1 MPLWIGT
8 TEMYE
13 FPASPAIGDVA
24 NGYRFDGTGW
34 GGGPAVPT
42 PTEQFFDLS
51 GLTTKDIAVPVWAKG
66 VQITASIIPPASG
79 ANTLVLRLSGDGT
92 TFAAGA
98 TDYNIAAPY
107 HISLP
112 TPTYSTQPL
121 AVASYMTLGMTG
133 ATSSLQHLIDS
144 YVTLE
149 RKLTSEGFASRS
161 YARAYD
167 ATQGSSTAWFYS
179 YAVGNVPPGVLRV
192 AALRFFLA
200 AGGIFGNGSFI
211 QVKWVGGQVPQA
223 NGIVPEAPMDG
234 NEYVRVN
241 GVWRLRKQEV
251 SMSGLQQADV
261 AVPDWNPKLARVYFN
276 TCCVDT
282 TAYSMVMRCSVDG
295 TTFLAGAT
303 DYYNAALYG
312 PAAAAGNALYSPA
325 VAYTWAYIG
334 FSANN
339 TSVPNFGT
347 VDVVLERA
355 GGTFVVN
362 STASHYGATGYGVSV
377 LANYLSGGF
386 GSAQRLKALRLIKNA
401 GGVMSAGSRFM
412 VEWL

>member
-1 MPLWIGT
+1 
-8 TEMYE
+8 MYE
-13 FPASPAIGDVA
+13 FPASPAIGDVS
-24 NGYRFDGTGW
+24 NGYRYNGVGW
-34 GGGPAVPT
+34 AGGPAVPT

-51 GLTTKDIAVPVWAKG
+51 GLTLKDIAVPSWAKA

-223 NGIVPEAPMDG
+223 NGLVPEPPMDG

-241 GVWRLRKQEV
+241 GVWRLKRQEFAWPNGANAV
-251 SMSGLQQADV
+251 VVPVPTVWTPRRVTLNMFVGRSAATVGGLA
-261 AVPDWNPKLARVYFN
+261 WRG
-276 TCCVDT
+276 
-282 TAYSMVMRCSVDG
+282 SIDG
-295 TTFLAGAT
+295 TTFLSGAS
-303 DYYNAALYG
+303 DYYY
-312 PAAAAGNALYSPA
+312 AGIHGQGGTPYMQTITAYSFG
-325 VAYTWAYIG
+325 YLSFTG
-334 FSANN
+334 DN
-339 TSVPNFGT
+339 TSVGGQCTAEIEIQRLANSTFVWRSFWGMYHNTAGVIQRDGVMVGYTSGNFG
-347 VDVVLERA
+347 A
-355 GGTFVVN
+355 
-362 STASHYGATGYGVSV
+362 AP
-377 LANYLSGGF
+377 
-386 GSAQRLKALRLIKNA
+386 RLKALQIFLDA
-401 GGVMSAGSRFM
+401 GVASEGYISA
-412 VEWL
+412 EWS